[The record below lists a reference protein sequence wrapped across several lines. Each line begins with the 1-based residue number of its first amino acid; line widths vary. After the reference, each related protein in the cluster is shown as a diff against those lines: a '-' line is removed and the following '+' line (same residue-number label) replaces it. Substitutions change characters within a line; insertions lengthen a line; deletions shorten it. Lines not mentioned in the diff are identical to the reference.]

1 MLSDYGTFIA
11 IMAYFGEPDS
21 NVLDFISENY
31 QESYTPA
38 ALTQFRRRNKI
49 HKNNRAEYISI
60 RYGLEIVER
69 FNDGETV
76 NQIAESMQIHPKY
89 ASAAIKAQGESTE
102 RRCTQDFLLTEHRYD
117 LLGFIGRGMSSRAA
131 AKWLEENR
139 QISCSKNVVLA
150 AMKVLT
156 NGRPYLTKIL
166 QDIAWIFDLQEA
178 DKQQA
183 LKDFAEVIVNSG

>member
-89 ASAAIKAQGESTE
+89 ASAAIKDQGESTE
-102 RRCTQDFLLTEHRYD
+102 RRCTQDFLLTEHRCD